1 MNSQIHTLLVA
12 HHIESR
18 IQDAVNERLAREP
31 RRQWRDA
38 RRSMPKRRRRHVR
51 VTARA

>member
-18 IQDAVNERLAREP
+18 IQDAVTERLAREL
-31 RRQWRDA
+31 RRQRREA
-38 RRSMPKRRRRHVR
+38 RRSVPKRRRRHSLATVR
-51 VTARA
+51 A

>member
-12 HHIESR
+12 DHVESR
-18 IQDAVNERLAREP
+18 IQDAVNERLAREL
-31 RRQWRDA
+31 RRQRRDA
-38 RRSMPKRRRRHVR
+38 RRPLPKRRRSQVR

>member
-12 HHIESR
+12 DHIESR
-18 IQDAVNERLAREP
+18 IQDAANERLAREL
-31 RRQWRDA
+31 RRQRRDA
-38 RRSMPKRRRRHVR
+38 RRFVPTWRRRHAP

>member
-12 HHIESR
+12 HPIESR
-18 IQDAVNERLAREP
+18 IEAAGNERLARELH
-31 RRQWRDA
+31 RRRRDA
-38 RRSMPKRRRRHVR
+38 RRSVPKWRPRHVR

>member
-12 HHIESR
+12 HVVESR
-18 IQDAVNERLAREP
+18 VQSAGNERLTREL
-31 RRQWRDA
+31 RRQRRDA
-38 RRSMPKRRRRHVR
+38 RRSVPKRRLGHVR